1 MVGWESVGC
10 LRVCARVPV
19 RPVPLTRGL
28 LSLPQVSEGPE
39 SCHPVCWSE
48 FVLGREAR
56 GSGQWTGCLGSEG
69 PRLVWRQRAGA
80 RDTGLGRGNVRFFC
94 PAPAGSWAP
103 GKPGFGSC
111 TRGSVSGGWPLG
123 GGGPCSSLC
132 SSCPESVASW
142 CSPRHR
148 SRFTLCGTPP
158 LPHQTRE
165 GAYPPA
171 GTTPFKLSRRDAGG
185 RVKAGPWH

>member
-1 MVGWESVGC
+1 MCGWVCGCVGGCGC

-80 RDTGLGRGNVRFFC
+80 RDTGLGRGNVRFF
-94 PAPAGSWAP
+94 AQLRRGVGLLGSRAP
-103 GKPGFGSC
+103 GPAREAACQGVGP
-111 TRGSVSGGWPLG
+111 SGEAGRAPRCAPRVQRASQAGAPLATG
-123 GGGPCSSLC
+123 A
-132 SSCPESVASW
+132 ASP
-142 CSPRHR
+142 S
-148 SRFTLCGTPP
+148 
-158 LPHQTRE
+158 
-165 GAYPPA
+165 
-171 GTTPFKLSRRDAGG
+171 
-185 RVKAGPWH
+185 AGPPSPPSNQGRGVSPGRYRLSG